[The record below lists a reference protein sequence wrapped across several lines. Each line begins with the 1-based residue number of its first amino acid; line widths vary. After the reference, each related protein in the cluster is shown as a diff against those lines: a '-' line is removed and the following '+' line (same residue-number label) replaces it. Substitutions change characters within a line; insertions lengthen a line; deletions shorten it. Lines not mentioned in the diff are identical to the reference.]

1 MLPSVCAFERSS
13 EMLCALLVWPIRD
26 TRIIIYMAFWIVI
39 RNESCAFGCYS
50 KHFCCL
56 GPLISEFSFSY
67 SVLSCQQ
74 FSIWTTRSLGPSTIT
89 AVCVMM
95 MVQGGYTECLS
106 LVYILNLICIWYTTL
121 LGYWNLSARLFML
134 WCEMA
139 FMASDLTWYDTNCV
153 HLLVYVRI
161 LPSSQVWNCTTNQIV
176 FLILNV
182 LSSTDWSRVHAFEKI
197 LDAWQM
203 NCEEFHFASEI
214 IIAQRNLCYCC
225 FCCEL
230 KASTVNIRKCAYN

>member
-50 KHFCCL
+50 KHSCCL

-95 MVQGGYTECLS
+95 MVQDGYTECLS

-121 LGYWNLSARLFML
+121 LGYWSLSARLFML
-134 WCEMA
+134 KISRTKGIHLMRDGIYGIRFDVIRHKLC
-139 FMASDLTWYDTNCV
+139 ASV
-153 HLLVYVRI
+153 
-161 LPSSQVWNCTTNQIV
+161 S
-176 FLILNV
+176 
-182 LSSTDWSRVHAFEKI
+182 
-197 LDAWQM
+197 
-203 NCEEFHFASEI
+203 
-214 IIAQRNLCYCC
+214 LC
-225 FCCEL
+225 
-230 KASTVNIRKCAYN
+230 